1 MLTGLNE
8 DKYKEQRLMRKLIGL
23 LVLVCWAGWPA
34 AALSSVISSADFFS
48 LYENPS
54 TTIDFSTLKDGT
66 TYEQADDVAFSWW
79 THPLFY
85 NYTTG
90 AGKAV
95 RSEAWSDDFILRSTW
110 HAGSGSFGDG
120 VSWYSGGIASVS
132 PNHPNPA
139 NVFNLHFTNIEAQP
153 FTIDITSDTINGT
166 VGFIPDSEGD
176 IGFYLYAPNWRI
188 SGLDMG
194 YQSVEVSA
202 VPLPAAAWL
211 FGSALLGLIGYSKR
225 KGAKTH
231 A

>member
-1 MLTGLNE
+1 
-8 DKYKEQRLMRKLIGL
+8 MRKLIGL

-54 TTIDFSTLKDGT
+54 TTIDFSALKDGT
-66 TYEQADDVAFSWW
+66 TYEQAATASFG
-79 THPLFY
+79 TNEPL
-85 NYTTG
+85 TG
-90 AGKAV
+90 ASVTAGAFGSTGYLV
-95 RSEAWSDDFILRSTW
+95 RDWAWSDDFSLRSRYNSSG
-110 HAGSGSFGDG
+110 GSYFQA
-120 VSWYSGGIASVS
+120 VYWYSGGIASGLALPPS
-132 PNHPNPA
+132 PGH
-139 NVFNLHFTNIEAQP
+139 VFNLIFNGVEAQP

-176 IGFYLYAPNWRI
+176 INFNLYAPNWRI

-194 YQSVEVSA
+194 YQSIEVSA

-225 KGAKTH
+225 KGAKAH

>member
-1 MLTGLNE
+1 
-8 DKYKEQRLMRKLIGL
+8 MRKFVGL
-23 LVLVCWAGWPA
+23 LVLVCWAAWPA

-54 TTIDFSTLKDGT
+54 TTIDFTTLKDGT

-85 NYTTG
+85 GNTTG
-90 AGKAV
+90 AGYAV

-110 HAGSGSFGDG
+110 SAGSSSVGDG
-120 VSWYSGGIASVS
+120 VSWYSGGIASVF
-132 PNHPNPA
+132 PDHPNPA
-139 NVFNLHFTNIEAQP
+139 NVFDLHFTNIEAQP

-176 IGFYLYAPNWRI
+176 MGFYLYAPNWRI

-194 YQSVEVSA
+194 YQSVEVSP

-211 FGSALLGLIGYSKR
+211 FISAIAGLAGAKRLSRSKGSA
-225 KGAKTH
+225 
-231 A
+231 